1 MQFTI
6 IQTSETI
13 LNIEIVKEENKY
25 IAKVKRDY
33 FITDEDEYEC
43 WIEDDGQL
51 MTEPVSSDEEYDA
64 IIETFIQY
72 LKTKK

>member
-6 IQTSETI
+6 TQTSETI
-13 LNIEIVKEENKY
+13 LNIEIVKEKNKY

-43 WIEDDGQL
+43 WIEDGTL
-51 MTEPVSSDEEYDA
+51 MCEPTSSDEEYDA
-64 IIETFIQY
+64 IIETFCNYIKQ
-72 LKTKK
+72 LN

>member
-6 IQTSETI
+6 TQTSETI
-13 LNIEIVKEENKY
+13 LNIEIVKEKNKY

-43 WIEDDGQL
+43 WIEDNGTF
-51 MTEPVSSDEEYDA
+51 MCEPTSSDEEYDA
-64 IIETFIQY
+64 IIETFCNYIKQ
-72 LKTKK
+72 LN